1 MPDAVP
7 FRLLEHAQRLFGSTN
22 AAHVLVQSC
31 REALALTGA
40 DVAYATC
47 TSLRQPWERG
57 LHVAVNGASVNGDSV
72 EVSKAARSALFA
84 LHRKLAVRPAPTS
97 LARDEHEAIFRGLAP
112 SARALCALPLV
123 QPKGRLVGEVTL
135 LSTRDL
141 EVSDALIAL
150 ATTTRLA
157 LEAAHRFSA
166 AKRDQDRMLL
176 LAEATDE
183 ALWDWNLDSNQCWW
197 GGSIYTLLGAEIERG
212 LDPSWRFEHIHRED
226 VAHVR
231 SSLERALRSG
241 EPSWREEYRFRRVDG
256 SWLHVEDRAFFLR
269 EADGRAYR
277 AIGALRD
284 ITPLRQ
290 LLEREREA
298 RAEAERASRAKDE
311 FLAMLGH
318 ELRNPLAPIVT
329 AVHLM
334 RQRGGLAIDRELT
347 VVERQ
352 SQHLV
357 RLVDDLL
364 DVARITR
371 GKVELKKEVID
382 VAAVVAKALEMARP
396 LLDQNRHC
404 LDLDVPFDDLRVFGD
419 PARLAQVIANLVTN
433 AAKYTD
439 PGGNIRIRARCVD
452 GEVELRVSDN
462 GIGIAPDILPH
473 VFDMFVQERQG
484 IERSQGGLGLGL
496 SIVQNLVKLHGG
508 SVSAE
513 SGGRGRGS
521 EFTIRLPAAPTE
533 RAGQPRPGHRLSTG
547 STSQGRRVLIVDDNQ
562 DAAGLLAELLEAM
575 GNTTCVA
582 HDGPSALRVFDD
594 FAPEL
599 AVLDIGLPV
608 MDGYE
613 LARELRCR
621 YPDPQL
627 KLIALTGYG
636 RDSDRQRTRE
646 ARFDAHLVKPVA
658 VAQLQA
664 MLRDM

>member
-1 MPDAVP
+1 VVP
-7 FRLLEHAQRLFGSTN
+7 LRLLQHAQHLFGSTSP
-22 AAHVLVQSC
+22 AHVLAQSC
-31 REALALTGA
+31 RDAIALMGA

-47 TSLRQPWERG
+47 ASPRQPWERG
-57 LHVAVNGASVNGDSV
+57 LHVALHGDST
-72 EVSKAARSALFA
+72 EVSKAAKSALFA
-84 LHRKLAVRPAPTS
+84 LHRRIAARPAPTK
-97 LARDEHEAIFRGLAP
+97 LGREAHDGLFRGLAP
-112 SARALCALPLV
+112 SARSLCTIPLM
-123 QPKGRLVGEVTL
+123 PRKGRLIGELTL
-135 LSTRDL
+135 LSTGDL
-141 EVSDALIAL
+141 DVTDALIAL
-150 ATTTRLA
+150 GATTALA
-157 LEAAHRFSA
+157 LEAAQRLA
-166 AKRDQDRMLL
+166 ASKRDQDRMLL

-197 GGSIYTLLGAEIERG
+197 GGSIHNLLGAETERG
-212 LDPSWRFEHIHRED
+212 VDPSWRFDHIHAED
-226 VAHVR
+226 IARVR

-241 EPSWREEYRFRRVDG
+241 DPSWREEYRFRRADG

-277 AIGALRD
+277 AIGALRN
-284 ITPLRQ
+284 ITALRT

-334 RQRGGLAIDRELT
+334 RQRSVPEIERELT

-352 SQHLV
+352 SQHLI

-371 GKVELKKEVID
+371 GKVELKKEVIEM
-382 VAAVVAKALEMARP
+382 AAVVAKALEMARP
-396 LLDQNRHC
+396 LLDQNQQY
-404 LDLDVPFDDLRVFGD
+404 LDLDVPLDGLRVFGD
-419 PARLAQVIANLVTN
+419 TARLAQVIANLITN

-439 PGGNIRIRARCVD
+439 RGGNIRVSARNVN
-452 GEVELRVSDN
+452 GQVELRVEDN
-462 GIGIAPDILPH
+462 GIGIAPEILPH
-473 VFDMFVQERQG
+473 IFEMFVQEQQG
-484 IERSQGGLGLGL
+484 IERSRGGLGLGL

-508 SVSAE
+508 TVAAYSD
-513 SGGRGRGS
+513 GRGCGS
-521 EFTIRLPAAPTE
+521 EFTIRLPLAVTEHGGLHPVAQHETPT
-533 RAGQPRPGHRLSTG
+533 A
-547 STSQGRRVLIVDDNQ
+547 TSQGRRVLIVDDNE
-562 DAAGLLAELLEAM
+562 DAAELLAALLEAL

-582 HDGPSALRVFDD
+582 HDGPSALEVADNFG
-594 FAPEL
+594 PEL

-613 LARELRCR
+613 LAREFRCR
-621 YPDPQL
+621 YPDQKL

-636 RDSDRQRTRE
+636 RDSDRQRAQE

-658 VAQLQA
+658 VEQLQA